1 MLLIEPVLLPNG
13 KRWRIGI
20 SPSNWEQWVSA
31 TRPASHGFRTCVRV
45 CLSLHVRV
53 CVGGGA
59 CKRFALASERACVR
73 ACESPLKMTQNAQ
86 ERGE

>member
-1 MLLIEPVLLPNG
+1 MGERHATSITRVPN
-13 KRWRIGI
+13 
-20 SPSNWEQWVSA
+20 V
-31 TRPASHGFRTCVRV
+31 CVRV

-59 CKRFALASERACVR
+59 CKRFASASERACVR